1 MPLGDGD
8 LAPDRIPD
16 WLQESVRRSKGR
28 NLDDYRMLDEFY
40 KERNVVQSDRFDRA
54 TYKTMRTKAQELDDL
69 AKSRHVDKPT
79 FEDIVED

>member
-40 KERNVVQSDRFDRA
+40 KERNVVQ
-54 TYKTMRTKAQELDDL
+54 
-69 AKSRHVDKPT
+69 
-79 FEDIVED
+79 